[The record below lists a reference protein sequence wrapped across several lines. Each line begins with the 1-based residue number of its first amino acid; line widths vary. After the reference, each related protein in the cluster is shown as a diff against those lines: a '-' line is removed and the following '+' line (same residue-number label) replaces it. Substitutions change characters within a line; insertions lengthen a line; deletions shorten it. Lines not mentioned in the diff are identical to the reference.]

1 MLYVLDKK
9 RLLKYSLCKLEKKL
23 KVGFFNTISG
33 EKIRSISKYPLCE
46 VNFGHRIIKP
56 NSRKMSMPTRQ
67 DTGVGVQAAH
77 VVQEADRRMD
87 HEAGACA
94 GGGAVVSREVPQ
106 LDLSDVNVAKAI
118 LLAHRDE
125 KETLFGLRFIEA
137 LEDDELRQLAR
148 LSVNWPM
155 GDNGR
160 LADYVIAMEEVTGI
174 EHTGELSDRG
184 RRAISLLQEVEM
196 IDDDKEMSARIR
208 FLLKWGFEPAAFGTP
223 ASKLVVVEPFMNKY
237 GFNRFEFVTQLY
249 YDPQYYSHDETT
261 GKVNMWYDDE
271 DGKHL
276 SRYTWDRAMPSF
288 CTLKADCR
296 CSLCLRCNKPH
307 ETRRRFPQAM
317 RERFCKWALSA
328 AEHRWNQNR
337 KRGNDNNKA
346 GETNHVIFGRNAD
359 HWLVRHDMRSHE
371 DKEERYE
378 WVSGE
383 NRPSWSMYFAGRLV
397 RSPIRRTRIIRVSGF
412 PANIALY
419 EIQAIVGQV
428 TGVIDVRWPVDTAG
442 KPASFVEVVVPGRYG
457 FRQMYQ
463 VLNML
468 RSSPI
473 IIRGHALQFLA
484 DNEESV
490 PVQGP
495 APTHGG
501 GAGAG
506 GSGHNDGW
514 TTIGGGA
521 KGGGRTGG
529 GGGGY
534 RTGGGAGGPRRRY

>member
-1 MLYVLDKK
+1 MGL
-9 RLLKYSLCKLEKKL
+9 
-23 KVGFFNTISG
+23 NT
-33 EKIRSISKYPLCE
+33 CACVCVDCC
-46 VNFGHRIIKP
+46 VN
-56 NSRKMSMPTRQ
+56 
-67 DTGVGVQAAH
+67 
-77 VVQEADRRMD
+77 
-87 HEAGACA
+87 
-94 GGGAVVSREVPQ
+94 REVPQ
-106 LDLSDVNVAKAI
+106 LDLSDVNVAKAM

-125 KETLFGLRFIEA
+125 KETLFGVRFIEA

-160 LADYVIAMEEVTGI
+160 LADYVIALEEVSGLDMA
-174 EHTGELSDRG
+174 GELTERG
-184 RRAISLLQEVEM
+184 RRAISLLQEEEM
-196 IDDDKEMSARIR
+196 VDDDKEMSARIR
-208 FLLKWGFEPAAFGTP
+208 FLLKWGFEPATFGMP
-223 ASKLVVVEPFMNKY
+223 ATKLVVAETFTNKY
-237 GFNRFEFVTQLY
+237 GFDRFKFVTDLY
-249 YDPQYYSHDETT
+249 YDPQYFSHDETT

-271 DGKHL
+271 DGKRL

-288 CTLKADCR
+288 CTLKAECR
-296 CSLCLRCNKPH
+296 CSLCLRCNKTD
-307 ETRRRFPQAM
+307 ETRRRFPQVM
-317 RERFCKWALSA
+317 RERFRRWALSA

-337 KRGNDNNKA
+337 KRGNDNKAA

-359 HWLVRHDMRSHE
+359 HWLVRHDMRFHE

-383 NRPSWSMYFAGRLV
+383 NHPSWSMYFAGRFV
-397 RSPIRRTRIIRVSGF
+397 RTPFWRTRIIRVTGF
-412 PANIALY
+412 PANVALY

-428 TGVIDVRWPVDTAG
+428 TGVIDVRWPVNAAG
-442 KPASFVEVVVPGRYG
+442 KPASFVEVVVPGRFR

-473 IIRGHALQFLA
+473 VIRGHALQFLA

-495 APTHGG
+495 APTHRG

-514 TTIGGGA
+514 TTVGGGA
-521 KGGGRTGG
+521 QGGGRTGGGAGGHRSGGAPGGGRTGG

-534 RTGGGAGGPRRRY
+534 RSGGGGRTGGGAGGSRSRY

>member
-1 MLYVLDKK
+1 
-9 RLLKYSLCKLEKKL
+9 
-23 KVGFFNTISG
+23 
-33 EKIRSISKYPLCE
+33 
-46 VNFGHRIIKP
+46 
-56 NSRKMSMPTRQ
+56 
-67 DTGVGVQAAH
+67 
-77 VVQEADRRMD
+77 MD

-94 GGGAVVSREVPQ
+94 GGGGAVVNREIPQ
-106 LDLSDVNVAKAI
+106 LDLYDANIVKTL

-137 LEDDELRQLAR
+137 LEDHESRQLAR
-148 LSVNWPM
+148 LSLNWPM
-155 GDNGR
+155 CDFEQ
-160 LADYVIAMEEVTGI
+160 LADYTIALEEVTGI
-174 EHTGELSDRG
+174 EHTGELTERG
-184 RRAISLLQEVEM
+184 RRALNLLQEAEVV
-196 IDDDKEMSARIR
+196 DDDKEMSARIR
-208 FLLKWGFEPAAFGTP
+208 FLLKWGFEPAPYGTP
-223 ASKLVVVEPFMNKY
+223 ANKLVVAEPFTNKY
-237 GFNRFEFVTQLY
+237 GFDRFLFVTGMY
-249 YDPQYYSHDETT
+249 YDPHYFNHDEMT
-261 GKVNMWYDDE
+261 GEVSMWYDEE

-276 SRYTWDRAMPSF
+276 SRYTWNRAMSSF
-288 CTLKADCR
+288 CTHQATCM
-296 CSLCLRCNKPH
+296 CSLCKRCFKTD

-317 RERFCKWALSA
+317 RERFRRWALSA

-337 KRGNDNNKA
+337 KRGNDNKAA

-359 HWLVRHDMRSHE
+359 HWLARHDSRSHE
-371 DKEERYE
+371 DKEDTFERMAE
-378 WVSGE
+378 RRCS
-383 NRPSWSMYFAGRLV
+383 SMYYAGRYV
-397 RSPIRRTRIIRVSGF
+397 RTPLDQGTRIIRVSGF

-428 TGVIDVRWPVDTAG
+428 TGVIDVRRPVDAAG
-442 KPASFVEVVVPGRYG
+442 KPASIVEVVVPGRYG

-506 GSGHNDGW
+506 GSGHSDGW
-514 TTIGGGA
+514 TTVGGGA
-521 KGGGRTGG
+521 QGGGRTGG

-534 RTGGGAGGPRRRY
+534 RGGGASGGGRTGGGGGGYHSGGGRTGGGAGGPRRRY